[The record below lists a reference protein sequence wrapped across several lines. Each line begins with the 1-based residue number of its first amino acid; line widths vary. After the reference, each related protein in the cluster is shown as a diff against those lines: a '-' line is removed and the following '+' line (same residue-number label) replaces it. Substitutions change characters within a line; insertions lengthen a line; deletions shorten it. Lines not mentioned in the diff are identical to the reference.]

1 VRANGLFIELTE
13 SMTFG
18 FISAYSLPDDNY
30 QLSNDQTELVGRR
43 SKRVLALS
51 SHIDVVVDKVDRF
64 KRLIDFRLA
73 SDAGKPAAPAS
84 PGKRAIFTPAKF
96 AARAQPA
103 EDVRKKDKKSGR
115 SGHRGR
121 R

>member
-1 VRANGLFIELTE
+1 MELIE

-18 FISAYSLPDDNY
+18 FISAYSLPDDHY

-73 SDAGKPAAPAS
+73 PDSEKPAAPKT
-84 PGKRAIFTPAKF
+84 PGKRGIFTPS
-96 AARAQPA
+96 
-103 EDVRKKDKKSGR
+103 KKQR
-115 SGHRGR
+115 S
-121 R
+121 